1 MIRKEL
7 KDKILAYNRESA
19 KRNEKASDMDVL
31 VSAIGRLPWG
41 QLKKLLTDDVVAVL
55 DKYGIGK
62 EQ

>member
-7 KDKILAYNRESA
+7 QDKILAYNRESA
-19 KRNEKASDMDVL
+19 KRNEKASDMDTL
-31 VSAIGRLPWG
+31 IAAIGRLPWG

-55 DKYGIGK
+55 NKYGIGK